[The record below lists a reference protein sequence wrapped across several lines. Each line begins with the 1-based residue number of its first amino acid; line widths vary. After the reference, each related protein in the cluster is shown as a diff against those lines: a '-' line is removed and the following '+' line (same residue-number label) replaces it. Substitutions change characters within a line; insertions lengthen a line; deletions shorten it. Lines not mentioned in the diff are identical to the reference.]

1 MPRLVVW
8 RHGRTAWNATRR
20 FQGQTDVELDET
32 GISQAIAAAPRIAA
46 YQPDVII
53 SSDLKRATQTADE
66 LAKITGLGV
75 ELDPRLRERH
85 FGPWQGL
92 TAEEI
97 GERFPDQFAR
107 WRSVLDLDDPA
118 IERQEALAAR
128 VGDAFREI
136 AQRVGDGT
144 AVLVMHGGSARA
156 GCGTL
161 LGWPM
166 ELWGTLGALSN
177 CAGADLAYT
186 VRRGWQLNAYNF

>member
-1 MPRLVVW
+1 MPRLILW
-8 RHGRTAWNATRR
+8 RHGQTAWNATGR
-20 FQGQTDVELDET
+20 FQGQTDIELDET
-32 GISQAIAAAPRIAA
+32 GIAQAIAAAPRVAA
-46 YQPDVII
+46 YQPDVIV
-53 SSDLKRATQTADE
+53 SSDLLRASQTADE

-92 TAEEI
+92 TSEEI
-97 GERFPDQFAR
+97 GERFPEQFTR
-107 WRSVLDLDDPA
+107 WRSVLDLDDPS
-118 IERQEALAAR
+118 IERQEVLGERVADAL
-128 VGDAFREI
+128 REV

-144 AVLVMHGGSARA
+144 AVLVMHGGSVRA

-166 ELWGTLGALSN
+166 DLWATLGGLPN
-177 CAGADLAYT
+177 CAAASLGYT